1 MIQIHFNKIRKISLT
16 NNFIKI
22 NYQLYK
28 LIKFQKIKF
37 KIKIKICIIKIM
49 NKIKTQK

>member
-1 MIQIHFNKIRKISLT
+1 MMQIHINKIRKISLK

-22 NYQLYK
+22 KYHLNK

-37 KIKIKICIIKIM
+37 KIKIKICKIKFM
-49 NKIKTQK
+49 NKIKTKK